1 MADEYPKHKV
11 KIKKC
16 ELCNQ
21 EIPIQL
27 TEHHLKK
34 HTLDSSDDSEP
45 PQKRQKISFKG
56 WGYNKLSDVY
66 SNYSSNRFLKVSIG

>member
-1 MADEYPKHKV
+1 MAEKHPEHKV
-11 KIKKC
+11 KIEKC

-56 WGYNKLSDVY
+56 SRVKI
-66 SNYSSNRFLKVSIG
+66 NYRVFIHITQLINFKD